1 MIVGSE
7 INMDKFREAVE
18 DYWWPRILSDRLSV
32 ELWEGNERELPPPEP
47 RERSELKP
55 YISCHDLVETDV
67 SPKERQQKRSSLKA
81 WNGKKRGTL
90 ALTALLP
97 DDLSEED
104 SPEND
109 TQFKNTVALIR
120 SGPLMVVEYF
130 DTGGRQQGNFTGVFL
145 SHPDSEHALHLS
157 EPPSHD
163 AWNPNSRRLENS
175 NPDDTNAQNRKLVES
190 IIASIK
196 SLTRKFQ
203 KDLNPNPPPQTVGG
217 TRRLEQILAGVMS
230 AKIPGHSTPPPL
242 TDDPFQIRINEGRTN
257 TTMASAV
264 TAKIEIRLKDDA
276 PFDNA
281 PAIVSVRPTVVVDDD
296 LRRTSSERLI
306 LSDVVVN
313 GDRFDI
319 DGDSDIPLSIYKHSS
334 STVEIESE
342 EFDRDMY
349 ADLEVS
355 VRIEN
360 SNGQGAQDNS

>member
-1 MIVGSE
+1 
-7 INMDKFREAVE
+7 
-18 DYWWPRILSDRLSV
+18 
-32 ELWEGNERELPPPEP
+32 
-47 RERSELKP
+47 
-55 YISCHDLVETDV
+55 
-67 SPKERQQKRSSLKA
+67 
-81 WNGKKRGTL
+81 
-90 ALTALLP
+90 
-97 DDLSEED
+97 
-104 SPEND
+104 
-109 TQFKNTVALIR
+109 
-120 SGPLMVVEYF
+120 
-130 DTGGRQQGNFTGVFL
+130 
-145 SHPDSEHALHLS
+145 
-157 EPPSHD
+157 
-163 AWNPNSRRLENS
+163 
-175 NPDDTNAQNRKLVES
+175 
-190 IIASIK
+190 
-196 SLTRKFQ
+196 
-203 KDLNPNPPPQTVGG
+203 
-217 TRRLEQILAGVMS
+217 
-230 AKIPGHSTPPPL
+230 
-242 TDDPFQIRINEGRTN
+242 
-257 TTMASAV
+257 MASAV